1 MDLRW
6 LEDLEALAEAG
17 TLTRAAEMRNI
28 TQPAFTRRIQ
38 HIEQWLGAPVLDRS
52 RRPARLTPAVLR
64 KLVDIRALLGDLRGL
79 RRDIREWDSAQR
91 RVAIAAQHSISS
103 GLLPRF
109 ISRIQDARPSLSIR
123 LRSANRD
130 ECYSLLMTRQVTMLI
145 AYEADGLPVVP
156 DETLIERLALGE
168 DELCPVASA
177 GLASAIRQQ
186 GDRLATV
193 KIVGFPS
200 EVFFGAVLARE
211 VLPGLQTKYRLR
223 ITCETALVPAA
234 LTLALESAGVAWLPR
249 SLCDADIRAGRL
261 IEMGDLFGKARMKI
275 VCARLATPRTQD
287 AETVWS
293 RLAIFMAERAFEAIP
308 AENEHEPK
316 RGARIPG

>member
-38 HIEQWLGAPVLDRS
+38 QIEQWLGAPVLDRS

-64 KLVDIRALLGDLRGL
+64 KIEDIRALLGDLRRL

-91 RVAIAAQHSISS
+91 RVSIAAQHSISS

-109 ISRIQDARPSLSIR
+109 ISRLQGMRPTLSIR

-130 ECYSLLMTRQVTMLI
+130 ECYSLLMTRQVTMVI
-145 AYEADGLPVVP
+145 AYEADGLPIVP
-156 DETLIERLALGE
+156 DETLIERSVLGE
-168 DELCPVASA
+168 DRLCPVASPN
-177 GLASAIRQQ
+177 LASMIRKQAD
-186 GDRLATV
+186 GMAVL
-193 KIVGFPS
+193 KIVAFPP

-211 VLPGLQTKYRLR
+211 VLPGLQAKYRLR

-234 LTLALESAGVAWLPR
+234 LALALEGAGVAWLPR
-249 SLCDADIRAGRL
+249 TVCDANIRAGQL
-261 IEMGDLFGKARMKI
+261 IELGDILGSARISI
-275 VCARLATPRTQD
+275 VSARLATPRTRH
-287 AETVWS
+287 AETVWTQ
-293 RLAIFMAERAFEAIP
+293 LAVFMAEKGFEAI
-308 AENEHEPK
+308 
-316 RGARIPG
+316 RGIK